1 MSVETAELEI
11 STRGAADIVDIT
23 QGIIEAVENSGIE
36 TGIVTVFLPGS
47 TAALTTVEY
56 EAGLVSDVKA
66 AFDRLVPLDQEYQHD
81 RRWQDGNGAAH
92 VRATL
97 LGPSLTIPF
106 RRKHLFLGKWQ
117 QVVLVDFDNRPRNRH
132 LVLQIMGD

>member
-1 MSVETAELEI
+1 MSVETAELEF
-11 STRGAADIVDIT
+11 STRGSADIVDIT
-23 QGIIEAVENSGIE
+23 QKVIEAVEESGIE
-36 TGIVTVFLPGS
+36 TGTVTIFLPGS
-47 TAALTTVEY
+47 TAAVTTVEY
-56 EAGLVSDVKA
+56 EAGLVSDVKD
-66 AFDRLVPLDQEYQHD
+66 AFGRLVPLDLEYQHD

-92 VRATL
+92 VRAAL

-117 QVVLVDFDNRPRNRH
+117 QIVLVDFDNRPRTRH